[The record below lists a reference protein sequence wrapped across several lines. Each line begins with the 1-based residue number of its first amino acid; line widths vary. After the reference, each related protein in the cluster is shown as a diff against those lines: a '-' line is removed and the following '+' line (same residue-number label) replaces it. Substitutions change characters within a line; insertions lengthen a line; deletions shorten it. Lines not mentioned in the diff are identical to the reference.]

1 MVLPTLAAAGMEVM
15 VANLTRGLA
24 RRGYDVGVTCLEADG
39 PIADELRADGFR
51 VAVVRSPG
59 FRGVLRPVR
68 LEAWLR
74 HVRPDV
80 VHAHSGGW
88 LKAARAAR
96 RAGVRTVVHT
106 VHGLLERE
114 PWHGVPLKRWA
125 ARFTDR
131 VVPVSEPLREYL
143 LRIVRLPAAMIT
155 LVPNGVD
162 LDAFRPGQRRSAWRA
177 DLGISPE
184 ALVIGNVARLDGV
197 KNHADL
203 LNGFAMMRPRAPEA
217 VLAIAGDGPLRRD
230 LEARA
235 AALGVAQHVRFLGQ
249 TRDIAALYREFDLFV
264 LSSSAE
270 GTSLS
275 VLEAMASGVCVV
287 ATAVGGT
294 PALLGEGPV
303 GRLVAPADPAALAAA
318 MADLLH
324 DHRQRH
330 ALAEAGRRAVVARY
344 SLETMVRRYEQEYGR
359 VTGVQPTRVQQCVVS
374 PS

>member
-24 RRGYDVGVTCLEADG
+24 RRGYDVGVTCLESDG

-59 FRGVLRPVR
+59 LRGMLRPLR

-74 HVRPDV
+74 DVRPDV

-96 RAGVRTVVHT
+96 RAGVPTVVHT

-131 VVPVSEPLREYL
+131 VVPVSEPLRQYL
-143 LRIVRLPAAMIT
+143 LRIVRLPAAMMT

-162 LDAFRPGQRRSAWRA
+162 LHAFRPGQRRSAWRA

-197 KNHADL
+197 KNHAAL
-203 LNGFAMMRPRAPEA
+203 LDGFALMRPRVPEA
-217 VLAIAGDGPLRRD
+217 VLVIAGDGPLRGD

-235 AALGVAQHVRFLGQ
+235 AALGVAPHVRFLGQ

-275 VLEAMASGVCVV
+275 VLEAMASGVCAV

-294 PALLGEGPV
+294 PALLGEGAV

-318 MADLLH
+318 MADLLR
-324 DHRQRH
+324 DHRQRY
-330 ALAEAGRRAVVARY
+330 ALAEAGRHAVVARY
-344 SLETMVRRYEQEYGR
+344 SLETMVRRYEQEYGP
-359 VTGVQPTRVQQCVVS
+359 VKGVQPTRVPQCAVS